1 MIQYTF
7 DFSFLERTWTQF
19 LWGAGQTIVLAGAA
33 IVLGFALGIACAVL
47 RTGGGKFAGLVVA
60 CYVELIRNTPLL
72 VQIFIVYFGF
82 PTIGIRLSAEAAAII
97 ALALNTGAY
106 SSEILRSGIDS
117 IAKGQLEAAECL
129 GLNRLQ
135 VYWYIILL
143 PAIERTFPA
152 LCSQFVLL
160 MLASSIT
167 SQISAQELTAVANGI
182 QSETFRSFEVYL
194 VVAVV
199 YLGLSQL
206 FRGVL
211 YMLGQLAFVRRR
223 RLGTPL

>member
-1 MIQYTF
+1 MIEYVF
-7 DFSFLERTWTQF
+7 DFSFLQRTWPQF

-33 IVLGFALGIACAVL
+33 IVLGFMLGVVCAVL
-47 RTGGGKFAGLVVA
+47 RSGGNKLARTVVA
-60 CYVELIRNTPLL
+60 TYVEIIRNTPLL

-82 PTIGIRLSAEAAAII
+82 PSFGLLISAEAAAII

-106 SSEILRSGIDS
+106 SSEIIRAGIDS
-117 IAKGQLEAAECL
+117 IAKGQVEAAECL
-129 GLNRLQ
+129 GLSRLQ
-135 VYWYIILL
+135 IYWHIVLL
-143 PAIERTFPA
+143 PAIERTYPA

-167 SQISAQELTAVANGI
+167 SSISAQELTAEANAI
-182 QSETFRSFEVYL
+182 QAETFRSFEVYL

-199 YLGLSQL
+199 YLALSQL

-211 YMLGQLAFVRRR
+211 HLIGQIAFVRRR